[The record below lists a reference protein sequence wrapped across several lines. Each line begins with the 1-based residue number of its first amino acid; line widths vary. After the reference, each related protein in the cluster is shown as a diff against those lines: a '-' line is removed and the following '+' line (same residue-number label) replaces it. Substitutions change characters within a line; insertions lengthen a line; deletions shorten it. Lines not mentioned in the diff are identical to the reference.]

1 MPLNYR
7 VENKEVMDLRK
18 QQMHDFGTQPVHF

>member
-7 VENKEVMDLRK
+7 VENKEVMDLCK
-18 QQMHDFGTQPVHF
+18 KQMHDFGTQPVHF